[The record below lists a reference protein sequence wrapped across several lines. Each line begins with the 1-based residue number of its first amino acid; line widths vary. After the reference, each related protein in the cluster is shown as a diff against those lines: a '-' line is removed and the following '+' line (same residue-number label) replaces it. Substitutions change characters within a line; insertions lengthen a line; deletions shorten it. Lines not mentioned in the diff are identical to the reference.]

1 MARRIA
7 AILYFVPGLG
17 IAISTLLILAYQDR
31 RGELP
36 MTPFGWRLMGST
48 VPGMGADQLTP
59 MGTALA
65 WLLIGVSAVDA
76 AAGRWLWQ
84 DRRRGTSGG
93 SRDDSGQR
101 RPGAAV
107 PGAVPARRPAIAGRP
122 RDRRLAAAVVRALG
136 RWRQGT
142 PGRRPCR
149 CHDGP
154 DARSR
159 GVRV

>member
-17 IAISTLLILAYQDR
+17 FAISMLLILAYQER

-48 VPGMGADQLTP
+48 VPGMGADRLTP

-84 DRRRGTSGG
+84 DRR
-93 SRDDSGQR
+93 
-101 RPGAAV
+101 
-107 PGAVPARRPAIAGRP
+107 
-122 RDRRLAAAVVRALG
+122 LG
-136 RWRQGT
+136 RVVGLATTPLSLGLGLLFQLPFLIVVPPLRAALMIIDSRRQSSE
-142 PGRRPCR
+142 P
-149 CHDGP
+149 
-154 DARSR
+154 
-159 GVRV
+159 

>member
-17 IAISTLLILAYQDR
+17 FAISILLILAYQER

-48 VPGMGADQLTP
+48 VPGLGADRLTP

-76 AAGRWLWQ
+76 ATGRWLWQ
-84 DRRRGTSGG
+84 DRR
-93 SRDDSGQR
+93 
-101 RPGAAV
+101 
-107 PGAVPARRPAIAGRP
+107 
-122 RDRRLAAAVVRALG
+122 LG
-136 RWRQGT
+136 RVVGLATTPLSLSLGLLFQLPFLIVVAPLRAGLVIIDSRRQSSE
-142 PGRRPCR
+142 P
-149 CHDGP
+149 
-154 DARSR
+154 
-159 GVRV
+159 

>member
-17 IAISTLLILAYQDR
+17 IIISTLMILAYQER

-48 VPGMGADQLTP
+48 VPGMGADHLTP
-59 MGTALA
+59 AGTALA

-84 DRRRGTSGG
+84 DRRRGRVVGLATPPVNFGLGLLFQVPFLLVVPPLRAGLSIID
-93 SRDDSGQR
+93 SR
-101 RPGAAV
+101 
-107 PGAVPARRPAIAGRP
+107 
-122 RDRRLAAAVVRALG
+122 
-136 RWRQGT
+136 RQ
-142 PGRRPCR
+142 PSEP
-149 CHDGP
+149 
-154 DARSR
+154 
-159 GVRV
+159 

>member
-17 IAISTLLILAYQDR
+17 ITISTLMILAYQER
-31 RGELP
+31 HGELP

-76 AAGRWLWQ
+76 ATGRWLWQ
-84 DRRRGTSGG
+84 DRRRGRVLGLATTPVNFGLGLLFQVPFLIVVPLVRAGLVIVG
-93 SRDDSGQR
+93 SR
-101 RPGAAV
+101 
-107 PGAVPARRPAIAGRP
+107 
-122 RDRRLAAAVVRALG
+122 
-136 RWRQGT
+136 RQSSE
-142 PGRRPCR
+142 P
-149 CHDGP
+149 
-154 DARSR
+154 
-159 GVRV
+159 

>member
-65 WLLIGVSAVDA
+65 WVLIGVSAVDVA
-76 AAGRWLWQ
+76 TGRWLWQ
-84 DRRRGTSGG
+84 DRRRGRVVGLATTPVSLGLG
-93 SRDDSGQR
+93 LLFQVPFLIVVPPLRAGLVIVDSRR
-101 RPGAAV
+101 RSSEP
-107 PGAVPARRPAIAGRP
+107 
-122 RDRRLAAAVVRALG
+122 
-136 RWRQGT
+136 
-142 PGRRPCR
+142 
-149 CHDGP
+149 
-154 DARSR
+154 
-159 GVRV
+159 

>member
-7 AILYFVPGLG
+7 AILYLVPGLG
-17 IAISTLLILAYQDR
+17 IAISTLMILAYQAR

-76 AAGRWLWQ
+76 ATGRWLWQ
-84 DRRRGTSGG
+84 DRRRGRAVGLATTPVNFGLGLLFQVPFLILVPVLRAGLVIVGTRRRTSE
-93 SRDDSGQR
+93 
-101 RPGAAV
+101 
-107 PGAVPARRPAIAGRP
+107 
-122 RDRRLAAAVVRALG
+122 
-136 RWRQGT
+136 T
-142 PGRRPCR
+142 
-149 CHDGP
+149 
-154 DARSR
+154 
-159 GVRV
+159 